1 MCLSSSICFQTFD
14 DGASVLTKCSVET
27 LQSIL
32 DPTEAKNSRLRVD
45 NFRRAVRQFCDEG
58 KSGDKIMIVAFEKDS
73 SDPSGLVLLKKRSY
87 EASRL
92 TPLAGH
98 AIASDMRTTTRKLI
112 WELSYCV
119 RRVDKRSL
127 CLGDILL
134 SCAIEEVRNRARHDS
149 RGAST
154 YIWLVLAG
162 GFSNL
167 PALRL
172 YLAYGFEIIGFYE
185 EETDPLM
192 AVRNVSDE
200 NTRRA
205 LKQVKG
211 KLESTFLLP
220 VLKNAAAT
228 QPPVAWVAPN
238 DVHAPS
244 STEDIQDSQSTEV
257 SGENLFSQ
265 QSSVA
270 TGKAT
275 AESELQGTSRSSEI
289 QMASPQETH
298 DSQFSHSE
306 VFDELAVSEQSPE
319 ILMVSPEES
328 QGDQFS
334 HPEFSD
340 EETTSEQ
347 SPAAT
352 KVGGQTVEEDD
363 DEDDEVSNL

>member
-1 MCLSSSICFQTFD
+1 
-14 DGASVLTKCSVET
+14 
-27 LQSIL
+27 
-32 DPTEAKNSRLRVD
+32 
-45 NFRRAVRQFCDEG
+45 
-58 KSGDKIMIVAFEKDS
+58 MIVAFEKDS
-73 SDPSGLVLLKKRSY
+73 SNPSGLVLLQKRSY
-87 EASRL
+87 EASSL
-92 TPLAGH
+92 TFLAGH
-98 AIASDMRTTTRKLI
+98 ALASDMRTTTRKLI

-127 CLGDILL
+127 CLGDSLL
-134 SCAIEEVRNRARHDS
+134 SCAIEEVRNRARLDS

-154 YIWLVLAG
+154 YLWLVLAE

-172 YLAYGFEIIGFYE
+172 YLAYGLEIIGFYE
-185 EETDPLM
+185 EETEPLM
-192 AVRNVSDE
+192 AVRNVSEE
-200 NTRRA
+200 NIRRA
-205 LKQVKG
+205 SKQVKG

-228 QPPVAWVAPN
+228 QPPVTWIAPN

-275 AESELQGTSRSSEI
+275 AESELQGTSWSSELGI

-298 DSQFSHSE
+298 ETQFSHSDI
-306 VFDELAVSEQSPE
+306 F
-319 ILMVSPEES
+319 
-328 QGDQFS
+328 
-334 HPEFSD
+334 
-340 EETTSEQ
+340 
-347 SPAAT
+347 
-352 KVGGQTVEEDD
+352 
-363 DEDDEVSNL
+363 

>member
-1 MCLSSSICFQTFD
+1 MCLSSSISFQTFD
-14 DGASVLTKCSVET
+14 DGASVLRRCSVEA

-32 DPTEAKNSRLRVD
+32 DPTEAKNSHLRVD
-45 NFRRAVRQFCDEG
+45 SFRRAVRQFCDEG
-58 KSGDKIMIVAFEKDS
+58 QSDDKIMIVAFEKDS

-92 TPLAGH
+92 TPFLGH
-98 AIASDMRTTTRKLI
+98 VLPNDMRTTTRKLI

-172 YLAYGFEIIGFYE
+172 YLAHGFEIIGFHE
-185 EETDPLM
+185 EETEPLM

-205 LKQVKG
+205 LKQVKF

-220 VLKNAAAT
+220 VLKNAATT
-228 QPPVAWVAPN
+228 QPPVTRLAPN
-238 DVHAPS
+238 DVLAPS
-244 STEDIQDSQSTEV
+244 STVDIQDSQSTEV

-270 TGKAT
+270 TGETT
-275 AESELQGTSRSSEI
+275 AESELQGTSRSSELEI
-289 QMASPQETH
+289 QIARPQENH
-298 DSQFSHSE
+298 DSPFSHSGG
-306 VFDELAVSEQSPE
+306 FAELASSEQSPD
-319 ILMVSPEES
+319 ILMASPEES
-328 QGDQFS
+328 QEDQIS
-334 HPEFSD
+334 HSEVSD
-340 EETTSEQ
+340 EAAFSQ
-347 SPAAT
+347 QLPAAT
-352 KVGGQTVEEDD
+352 KVQEHLEEA
-363 DEDDEVSNL
+363 EDDEVSK

>member
-1 MCLSSSICFQTFD
+1 
-14 DGASVLTKCSVET
+14 
-27 LQSIL
+27 
-32 DPTEAKNSRLRVD
+32 
-45 NFRRAVRQFCDEG
+45 
-58 KSGDKIMIVAFEKDS
+58 
-73 SDPSGLVLLKKRSY
+73 
-87 EASRL
+87 
-92 TPLAGH
+92 
-98 AIASDMRTTTRKLI
+98 
-112 WELSYCV
+112 
-119 RRVDKRSL
+119 
-127 CLGDILL
+127 
-134 SCAIEEVRNRARHDS
+134 
-149 RGAST
+149 
-154 YIWLVLAG
+154 
-162 GFSNL
+162 
-167 PALRL
+167 
-172 YLAYGFEIIGFYE
+172 
-185 EETDPLM
+185 M
-192 AVRNVSDE
+192 AVRNVSEE

-205 LKQVKG
+205 SKQVKG

-228 QPPVAWVAPN
+228 QPPVTWVAPN
-238 DVHAPS
+238 DVHSPS

-275 AESELQGTSRSSEI
+275 AESELQGTSWSSELGI

-298 DSQFSHSE
+298 ETQFSHSE
-306 VFDELAVSEQSPE
+306 IFDELAVSEQLPQ

-340 EETTSEQ
+340 EETISEQ

-363 DEDDEVSNL
+363 DEDDEVSKT